1 MTRYQMRQKLL
12 SFGDDFWVEDADGER
27 VFRVNGKALRLRDT
41 LDIEDAT
48 GAKVCRVQTRVLHF
62 RDTMAVED
70 PDGNR
75 MALVHKALITPIR
88 ERWKVDVDDGPDLT
102 VKGNVLDHEY
112 TVKDDGTTVASVSK
126 KWFRVRDTYGF
137 EIAPDRD
144 PVLLLAVSVALDA
157 MAHPER

>member
-126 KWFRVRDTYGF
+126 KWFRVRDTYGI

>member
-70 PDGNR
+70 PHGNR

-126 KWFRVRDTYGF
+126 KWFRVRDTYGI